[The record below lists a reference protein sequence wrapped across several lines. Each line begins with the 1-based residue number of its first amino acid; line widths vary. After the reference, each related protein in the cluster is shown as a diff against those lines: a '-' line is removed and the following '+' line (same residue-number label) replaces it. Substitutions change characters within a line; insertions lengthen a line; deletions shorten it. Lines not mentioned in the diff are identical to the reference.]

1 MFCKSQ
7 QTPRRSISPM
17 SKFIVH
23 ASPIS
28 TPTQTQKAPVSLPS
42 HPVTHS
48 AAARLS
54 CPSPSTPSLAS
65 CRHSSV
71 SSSSAHSLAA
81 AASSGPKS
89 RIFAYPTNWR
99 PAGRHRGRRAPIS
112 RDSARLRLG
121 LAVDSPAMGSPA
133 RPRHQG
139 PLLAIP
145 GHRLPA
151 RWPPR
156 TSSGVFAES
165 PDLIEPLDAD
175 VSAASACPAPT
186 PQFSRTSSVDI

>member
-7 QTPRRSISPM
+7 QTPRRPISPM

-89 RIFAYPTNWR
+89 RIFAYPTLLTGGL
-99 PAGRHRGRRAPIS
+99 PAGIEDDGPLSHAIRLASGWVLPSIHRPWDPLLVHGIKDRSWPSPVTGCLQGGRRARAPAS
-112 RDSARLRLG
+112 LRG
-121 LAVDSPAMGSPA
+121 LPTSLSPWTRM
-133 RPRHQG
+133 
-139 PLLAIP
+139 
-145 GHRLPA
+145 
-151 RWPPR
+151 
-156 TSSGVFAES
+156 
-165 PDLIEPLDAD
+165 
-175 VSAASACPAPT
+175 
-186 PQFSRTSSVDI
+186 